1 MGKTLITLC
10 LLMALGLCANQFF
23 SDYRQGVVA
32 KKGLTFQ
39 ATVWPEERN
48 SYVGRMSC
56 NGCNPQE
63 GDTSCTEILPIT
75 CIIHH
80 KKLDRPFYKFY
91 PTFTSLNNPDKSF
104 YEGWTGGV
112 IALTDPIRGLEI
124 DSYITGTKLCQNYF
138 GHDAKMATFTD
149 GYYMD
154 YMNGPSISIEKTW
167 DWSKTKRGEYNFWGY
182 FNHDHIGKSWV
193 WAQTTPNGNCVLPK
207 SNPIPGN

>member
-1 MGKTLITLC
+1 MAVGKTLITLS
-10 LLMALGLCANQFF
+10 LLLVLGLCVGQYY
-23 SDYRQGVVA
+23 SDHRQGIVS

-39 ATVWPEERN
+39 ATIWPEEQN

-80 KKLDRPFYKFY
+80 KKLDRPYYKFY
-91 PTFTSLNNPDKSF
+91 PTFTSHVNPDNSF
-104 YEGWTGGV
+104 YNGWTGGI

-124 DSYITGTKLCQNYF
+124 DSYITGTRHCQNAF
-138 GHDAKMATFTD
+138 GADSKMATFTD

-154 YMNGPSISIEKTW
+154 YMNGPTISIEKSW
-167 DWSKTKRGEYNFWGY
+167 KWSSAKRGEYNFWGY
-182 FNHDHIGKSWV
+182 FNHNHIGKSWV
-193 WAQTTPNGNCVLPK
+193 WTQTTPNGNCVLPP
-207 SNPIPGN
+207 SHSIP

>member
-1 MGKTLITLC
+1 MAVGKTLLTLC
-10 LLMALGLCANQFF
+10 LLLALGLCVTEYF
-23 SDYRQGVVA
+23 SDYRQGFVS

-39 ATVWPEERN
+39 ATVWPEEKN

-91 PTFTSLNNPDKSF
+91 PSFTSLSNPDNSF

-112 IALTDPIRGLEI
+112 IALTDPIRGL
-124 DSYITGTKLCQNYF
+124 
-138 GHDAKMATFTD
+138 
-149 GYYMD
+149 
-154 YMNGPSISIEKTW
+154 
-167 DWSKTKRGEYNFWGY
+167 
-182 FNHDHIGKSWV
+182 
-193 WAQTTPNGNCVLPK
+193 
-207 SNPIPGN
+207 